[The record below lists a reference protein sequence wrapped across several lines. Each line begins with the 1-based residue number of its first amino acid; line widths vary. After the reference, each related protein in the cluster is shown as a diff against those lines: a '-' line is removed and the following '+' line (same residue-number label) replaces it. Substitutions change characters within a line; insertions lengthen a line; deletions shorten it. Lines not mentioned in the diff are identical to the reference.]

1 MANIHRLATMRGIFE
16 ALLHDHC
23 PMLFPLLIRLAAAL
37 GMPETDFGLRTFGL
51 CVGLLL
57 IAAFWIASRMMGRGL
72 PLISLS
78 LVALNPMVIRFGDSM
93 RAYALGM
100 VFIIITMGL
109 IWRFI
114 EKANPSRGLL
124 AGIAAVISVQTLY
137 QNAFFLFAICV
148 AGVAV
153 LIRRR
158 QWPVALYLLLIGFVA
173 AISLLPYVKPIHD
186 AQTWWVV
193 SQSGI
198 NLHIALLR
206 LRKLTGGFFEV
217 WVFAVVVAVVSG
229 LSRFFRPMQ
238 NKEKVE
244 QNDLLLFGA
253 IALVLGAI
261 GFGVFIKMSGLLTQF
276 WYYIPIFCFTAIC
289 CDVVLLR
296 AFPVSRLIVLAF
308 AVAALV
314 FSTSAYSILRWR
326 QTNGDLIAAQ
336 VEKDCSAG
344 DFILVHP
351 WYYGITFSYYYHGTA
366 KWATLPPIA
375 DYSYHR

>member
-1 MANIHRLATMRGIFE
+1 
-16 ALLHDHC
+16 
-23 PMLFPLLIRLAAAL
+23 
-37 GMPETDFGLRTFGL
+37 L
-51 CVGLLL
+51 C
-57 IAAFWIASRMMGRGL
+57 
-72 PLISLS
+72 
-78 LVALNPMVIRFGDSM
+78 
-93 RAYALGM
+93 
-100 VFIIITMGL
+100 
-109 IWRFI
+109 
-114 EKANPSRGLL
+114 
-124 AGIAAVISVQTLY
+124 
-137 QNAFFLFAICV
+137 
-148 AGVAV
+148 
-153 LIRRR
+153 
-158 QWPVALYLLLIGFVA
+158 LLLIGFVA

-217 WVFAVVVAVVSG
+217 WIFAAAVAVALG
-229 LSRFFRPMQ
+229 LSRFFRPVQ
-238 NKEKVE
+238 NKGKVE
-244 QNDLLLFGA
+244 QEDLLLFGA

-276 WYYIPIFCFTAIC
+276 WYYIPVFCFTAVC
-289 CDVVLLR
+289 CDAVLPR
-296 AFPVSRLIVLAF
+296 AFPAFRFVVLAF

-314 FSTSAYSILRWR
+314 FSTSAYSALRWR

-351 WYYGITFSYYYHGTA
+351 WYYGITFSYYYHGAA

-375 DYSYHR
+375 DYSYHRYDLIKEKLATPHAIEPVLEQVEMALQNGHRVWIVGELPHPSPGNTFSAEPPVAPNGPLGWSDQPYSAAWGLELRRFLEQHVTNAVLVVDPATNAPPINPEEQMKLIVTSGWKTFTQTNE